1 MGGVTEFVAQDFPT
15 PELAQAEAQRLGGD
29 GFHSHELEDGSII
42 YMPFPSHRE
51 YELRLEILRGSDHEE
66 RQAINKQGIKEE
78 LRDKIAMRLKQL
90 LDSSG
95 SNNSL

>member
-1 MGGVTEFVAQDFPT
+1 MKKD
-15 PELAQAEAQRLGGD
+15 R
-29 GFHSHELEDGSII
+29 H
-42 YMPFPSHRE
+42 
-51 YELRLEILRGSDHEE
+51 
-66 RQAINKQGIKEE
+66 INKQGIKEE